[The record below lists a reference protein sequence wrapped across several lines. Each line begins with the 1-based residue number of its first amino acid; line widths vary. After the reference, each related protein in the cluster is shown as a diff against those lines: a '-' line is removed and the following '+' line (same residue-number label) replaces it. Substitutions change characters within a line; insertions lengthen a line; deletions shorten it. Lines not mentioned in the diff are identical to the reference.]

1 MYFCASYV
9 AMVLV
14 VFVIMITTALC
25 LTQILK

>member
-1 MYFCASYV
+1 MYFCASYAV
-9 AMVLV
+9 MVLV

>member
-1 MYFCASYV
+1 MYFYTSYAV
-9 AMVLV
+9 MVLV

>member
-1 MYFCASYV
+1 MYFYASYTV
-9 AMVLV
+9 MVLV

>member
-1 MYFCASYV
+1 MYFHASYAV
-9 AMVLV
+9 MVLV

>member
-1 MYFCASYV
+1 MCFCASYV
-9 AMVLV
+9 VMVLV